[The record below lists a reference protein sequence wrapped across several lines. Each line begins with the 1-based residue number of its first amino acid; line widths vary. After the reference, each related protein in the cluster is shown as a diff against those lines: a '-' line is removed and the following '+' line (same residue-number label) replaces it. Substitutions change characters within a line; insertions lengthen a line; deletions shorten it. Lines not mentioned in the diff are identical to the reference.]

1 MIKATIPSEHSG
13 TIFIFGL
20 TKVNLNRLQFNQEP
34 IFFDF
39 GYIDRPDLYG
49 LIFHVP
55 GIENLSEVDPNIL
68 HQSAAPFLSKTV
80 TRSNL
85 KVFAITEGV
94 MTRMRKTDFWG
105 FRYTAPIT
113 GPQDS
118 QLIFAASDN
127 AAIEQYFQEKRF
139 IGPKTKRVVDL
150 RGFGT
155 RIK

>member
-1 MIKATIPSEHSG
+1 MIKITIPNRHGG
-13 TIFIFGL
+13 TVFIFGL
-20 TKVNLNRLQFNQEP
+20 TEVNLNRLQFNNEP
-34 IFFDF
+34 ILFDF

-55 GIENLSEVDPNIL
+55 GVESLSEVDPEIL
-68 HQSAAPFLSKTV
+68 HQSVAPFLSKTV

-85 KVFAITEGV
+85 KVFAVTEGV
-94 MTRMRKTDFWG
+94 VARMRQTPFWG
-105 FRYTAPIT
+105 FKYTAPIT
-113 GPQDS
+113 APQDS

-127 AAIEQYFQEKRF
+127 AAIEQYFQEKGF
-139 IGPKTKRVVDL
+139 IGPKTRRVVEP